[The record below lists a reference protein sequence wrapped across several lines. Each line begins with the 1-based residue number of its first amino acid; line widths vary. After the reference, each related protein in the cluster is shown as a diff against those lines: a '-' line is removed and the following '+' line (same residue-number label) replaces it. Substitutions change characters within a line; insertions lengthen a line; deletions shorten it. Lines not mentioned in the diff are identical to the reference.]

1 MLTEDP
7 VKMLRNLHQMASDDC
22 LLGVS
27 VWGNKDNN
35 NLMMSIRESILE
47 LGLDLPE

>member
-1 MLTEDP
+1 
-7 VKMLRNLHQMASDDC
+7 MLRNLHQYAEKGC

-35 NLMMSIRESILE
+35 NLMTSIRQAYL
-47 LGLDLPE
+47 